1 MQIQMRQSPWLLVYI
16 FCCHAVLENN
26 NFRRSTAVSPNF
38 NTVLVGTLPISEQKM
53 SSSRLA
59 CTSDDSCN
67 KKRIIHDY
75 MHVAIQVH

>member
-1 MQIQMRQSPWLLVYI
+1 MQIQMSQSPWLLVYI
-16 FCCHAVLENN
+16 FAYAVLENN
-26 NFRRSTAVSPNF
+26 NFRQSTAVSPNF

-75 MHVAIQVH
+75 TCM

>member
-1 MQIQMRQSPWLLVYI
+1 M
-16 FCCHAVLENN
+16 
-26 NFRRSTAVSPNF
+26 SPNF

-75 MHVAIQVH
+75 MHVATQVHRIMSKSTTDGDKHNRFSCSYSFIENCNP